1 MPPRARRN
9 QPETLTAALARLL
22 ERVLVP
28 DLRERAKEPPSTRS
42 SKPSTTRNACSNAP
56 PCSGWTCLPAG
67 FGSIKRSQLLRAR
80 WLDMTIAP
88 SLQLAPWCAWRFNK

>member
-1 MPPRARRN
+1 MPRDPSQQDGLFHHTVLDRGIGERLAADIGW
-9 QPETLTAALARLL
+9 QQTLQGWMVRLA

-56 PCSGWTCLPAG
+56 PCSDATSESTNWSGN
-67 FGSIKRSQLLRAR
+67 SNELR
-80 WLDMTIAP
+80 
-88 SLQLAPWCAWRFNK
+88 